1 MRRVQPRGRR
11 AAFVLLHSLA
21 SVHSLPLCHRSDRG
35 ARHGQPEGELQ
46 AACVAWL
53 REMNY
58 MFVAS
63 AVAQYA
69 NGARTWAS
77 LQRRGVEA
85 GQYDLMILEMSPA
98 TRRRP
103 PGILTVELKIG
114 SNRLTKKQEWW
125 GARARRRGHATAVA
139 YTLEGFKAA
148 VNDHIY
154 PGQGNAA
161 SPYVVDA

>member
-1 MRRVQPRGRR
+1 M
-11 AAFVLLHSLA
+11 LLHSLA

-103 PGILTVELKIG
+103 PGILAVELKIG
-114 SNRLTKKQEWW
+114 QNKVTPKQQAWLNRAAE
-125 GARARRRGHATAVA
+125 RGHATAVV
-139 YTLEGFKAA
+139 YTLTEFKAA
-148 VNDHIY
+148 VQAHLH
-154 PGQGNAA
+154 PGSGAA
-161 SPYVVDA
+161 AQPVVLE